1 MMRRVLSRL
10 IVSAALPCATHGAS
24 AQTAYSYPWCG
35 TNGGGESCY
44 YATLEQCIATT
55 AGGRGGRCV
64 ASPYYQRDAA
74 VATRSDAGVATR
86 SERTVAARIADRAEV
101 RPSRAAFV
109 PSVPESRGVR
119 SNGIAPLSTSDQ
131 LAAPD
136 YAAIVSSA
144 EQGDAVAQYNLAVMY
159 DAGRGVLQDYVMA
172 HKWYNLA
179 ASHYATWEADV
190 GASAARSRDRLTI
203 RMTPAQVAEAQKMAR
218 EWGAEAGAVTRAKAS
233 EGTLLRDKRRC
244 KSCEARSTK
253 QDGGR

>member
-1 MMRRVLSRL
+1 MIREEKMMRARVLSLL

-64 ASPYYQRDAA
+64 ASPYYRRDAA
-74 VATRSDAGVATR
+74 VATR
-86 SERTVAARIADRAEV
+86 SERTVAARVSDRAAV

-109 PSVPESRGVR
+109 PSVPESRSVR

-136 YAAIVSSA
+136 YAAVVSSA

-159 DAGRGVLQDYVMA
+159 DSGRGVLQDYVLA

-179 ASHYATWEADV
+179 ASHYATWEADI
-190 GASAARSRDRLTI
+190 GASAARSRDRLTT
-203 RMTPAQVAEAQKMAR
+203 RMTPAQIAEAQKMAR
-218 EWGAEAGAVTRAKAS
+218 EWGP
-233 EGTLLRDKRRC
+233 
-244 KSCEARSTK
+244 K
-253 QDGGR
+253 QGR

>member
-1 MMRRVLSRL
+1 MIREEKMMHARVLSLL
-10 IVSAALPCATHGAS
+10 IVSAALSCATQGAS

-55 AGGRGGRCV
+55 TGGRGGRCI
-64 ASPYYQRDAA
+64 ASPYYRRDAA

-86 SERTVAARIADRAEV
+86 SERTVAARVADRAAV

-109 PSVPESRGVR
+109 PTVPDSRSVR

-136 YAAIVSSA
+136 YAAIVNSA
-144 EQGDAVAQYNLAVMY
+144 EQGDASAQYNLAVMY
-159 DAGRGVLQDYVMA
+159 DTGRGVLQDYVLA

-179 ASHYATWEADV
+179 ASHYATWEADI
-190 GASAARSRDRLTI
+190 GASAARSRDRLTT
-203 RMTPAQVAEAQKMAR
+203 RMTPAQIAEAQKMAR
-218 EWGAEAGAVTRAKAS
+218 EWEP
-233 EGTLLRDKRRC
+233 
-244 KSCEARSTK
+244 K
-253 QDGGR
+253 QGR